1 MILEDI
7 IESTKEE
14 LNNEKKR
21 CSIYKLKEKAF
32 NLPIDKSFP
41 LEKALAKDDL
51 SYILEIKK
59 RTPDKGDLSS
69 TFDYKAIA
77 KEYEMIGASAISVV
91 TESNYY
97 KGDKDY
103 LTEIKKI
110 VKVPVIRKDFIL
122 DEYMVYESKVLGAD
136 AIVLIAGILDEIT
149 LMRCMNLADSLGMS
163 VIVETHNSLQIK
175 KALRVKARIISVN
188 NRDLRDF
195 SIDLSNTNKLRE
207 LVSDDVIFISEGGI
221 KTREHI
227 EMLEDKKVD
236 GVIIGEIMM
245 KSHDKRHT
253 FEVLNGN
260 IK

>member
-7 IESTKEE
+7 IDSTKEG
-14 LNNEKKR
+14 LNKEKKR
-21 CSIYKLKEKAF
+21 YSIYELKEKAF
-32 NLPIDKSFP
+32 KMPIDKSFP
-41 LEKALAKDDL
+41 FEKALAKDGL

-59 RTPDKGDLSS
+59 KTPVTGNLSS

-77 KEYEMIGASAISVV
+77 KEFEMIGASAISVV

-97 KGDKDY
+97 EGDNDY
-103 LTEIKKI
+103 LKEIKKI

-122 DEYMVYESKVLGAD
+122 DEYMVYESKILGAD

-149 LMRCMNLADSLGMS
+149 LMRCVNLADSLGMS

-195 SIDLSNTNKLRE
+195 SIDLSNTDKLRE
-207 LVSDDVIFISEGGI
+207 LVSDDVKFISEGGI
-221 KTREHI
+221 KTREDI
-227 EMLEDKKVD
+227 IRLEDNHVD

-245 KSHDKRHT
+245 KSRDKRHT

>member
-7 IESTKEE
+7 IDSTKEG
-14 LNNEKKR
+14 LNKEKKR
-21 CSIYKLKEKAF
+21 YSIYELKEKAF
-32 NLPIDKSFP
+32 KMPIDKSFP
-41 LEKALAKDDL
+41 FEKALAKDGL

-59 RTPDKGDLSS
+59 KTPVTGNLSS

-77 KEYEMIGASAISVV
+77 KEFEMIGASAISVV

-97 KGDKDY
+97 EGDNDY
-103 LTEIKKI
+103 LKEIKKI

-122 DEYMVYESKVLGAD
+122 DEYMVYESKILGAD

-149 LMRCMNLADSLGMS
+149 LMRCVNLADSLGMS

-175 KALRVKARIISVN
+175 KSLRVKARIISVN

-207 LVSDDVIFISEGGI
+207 LVSDDVKFISEGGI
-221 KTREHI
+221 KTREDI
-227 EMLEDKKVD
+227 IRLEDNHVD

-245 KSHDKRHT
+245 KSRDKRHT